1 MGMTNKVRFKTEEEG
16 VLVKQL
22 YKLLTTWMN
31 PKLHRYFPPTQKLV
45 AIAMAPTEPSISDQ
59 TVQICLTTY
68 TFFPPP
74 NSTPHASS
82 TFFNP
87 SKCLNQIPPDF
98 KPTNKM

>member
-68 TFFPPP
+68 TFFRRLIQPPTRHP
-74 NSTPHASS
+74 HSSILQNASTKSPPTS
-82 TFFNP
+82 NP
-87 SKCLNQIPPDF
+87 R
-98 KPTNKM
+98 TR